1 MQRLE
6 ERRERELATVEEAR
20 RAAEEDRQR
29 LAAHNA
35 HLREVDELKTQ
46 FLATV
51 SHELRGPLNSIVAY
65 TELLSDEKEQMSPE
79 AAAFLDVVE
88 RSAGQLTRLV
98 GDLLLLSLIEAG
110 VTPLELAPVSIREVV
125 ADAVRAAAPGAERR
139 GIELDGS
146 ANMAAGAGR
155 P

>member
-1 MQRLE
+1 M
-6 ERRERELATVEEAR
+6 
-20 RAAEEDRQR
+20 
-29 LAAHNA
+29 
-35 HLREVDELKTQ
+35 
-46 FLATV
+46 

-125 ADAVRAAAPGAERR
+125 ADAVGAAAPGAERR

-146 ANMAAGAGR
+146 AEDGPPVQADRDRLRQVIENLLANAIKFSGTSVTVR
-155 P
+155 VEHVLHRR